1 MIYRIAD
8 LNIEIQN
15 RYDYVARQCAA
26 YRAPEGAV
34 ADFSVA
40 VSEQALAA
48 SHAQGPDFSLPYHES
63 LCVYR
68 EICKKM
74 LVYDGFL
81 LHAAVIEVD
90 GRAYAF
96 SAPSGTGK
104 STHIALWR
112 RLLGERVQIV
122 NGDKPI
128 LRYRDGAFTAYG
140 TPWCGKE
147 GWNRNT
153 SAPLTAIC
161 FLERSEK
168 NRIRRLSSNEAI
180 DHVFHQL
187 LRPKTAAEMDAT
199 LSLTDNLLREVPI
212 YLLGCNISEEA
223 ARLAYETLSKGENR

>member
-8 LNIEIQN
+8 MTVDIRA
-15 RYDYVARQCAA
+15 RYDYVVRQCAG
-26 YRAPEGAV
+26 YLAPEGA
-34 ADFSVA
+34 APDFTVEID
-40 VSEQALAA
+40 EQTIAA
-48 SHAQGPDFSLPYHES
+48 SQKQAPDFSLAYHES

-68 EICKKM
+68 AICKKM
-74 LVYDGFL
+74 LAYGGFL

-128 LRYRDGAFTAYG
+128 LRYRDGHFIAYG

-147 GWNRNT
+147 GWQRNA
-153 SAPLTAIC
+153 SAPLAAIC
-161 FLERSEK
+161 FLERSEE
-168 NRIRRLSSNEAI
+168 NRIRRLTSAEAI

-199 LSLTDNLLREVPI
+199 LSLTDTLLREVPI

-223 ARLAYETLSKGENR
+223 ARLAYETLSGGNQ

>member
-8 LNIEIQN
+8 LNIEIPN

-26 YRAPEGAV
+26 YRAPDGAV
-34 ADFSVA
+34 ADFSVT
-40 VSEQALAA
+40 VSNEALAE
-48 SHAQGPDFSLPYHES
+48 SHAQAPDFSLAYHES

-68 EICKKM
+68 ELCKKI
-74 LVYDGFL
+74 LTYGGFL
-81 LHAAVIEVD
+81 LHAAVVEVD

-112 RLLGERVQIV
+112 RLLGDRVQII

-128 LRYRDGAFTAYG
+128 LRYRDGRFIAYG

-161 FLERSEK
+161 FLERSET
-168 NRIRRLSSNEAI
+168 NRIRRLPSGEAI

-187 LRPKTAAEMDAT
+187 LRPKTAAEMDTT
-199 LSLTDNLLREVPI
+199 LSLTDTLLREVPI

-223 ARLAYETLSKGENR
+223 ARLAFETLSKGDNQ

>member
-8 LNIEIQN
+8 LNIEIKS
-15 RYDYVARQCAA
+15 RYDFVTRQCAA
-26 YRAPEGAV
+26 YVAPEGAV
-34 ADFSVA
+34 ADFSVT
-40 VSEQALAA
+40 VSDEALAA
-48 SHAQGPDFSLPYHES
+48 SHAQGPEFSLPYHES

-74 LVYDGFL
+74 LSYGGFL

-112 RLLGERVQIV
+112 RYLGERVQII

-128 LRYRDGAFTAYG
+128 LRYKDGSFIAYG

-147 GWNRNT
+147 GWQRNA
-153 SAPLTAIC
+153 SAKLAAIS
-161 FLERSEK
+161 FLARSEE
-168 NRIRRLSSNEAI
+168 NYIRRMESEEAI
-180 DHVFHQL
+180 DLIFHQL
-187 LRPKTAAEMDAT
+187 LRPKAAAEMEAT
-199 LSLTDNLLREVPI
+199 LALTDALLRKVPI
-212 YLLGCNISEEA
+212 YRLGCNISEDA
-223 ARLAYETLSKGENR
+223 ARLAFETLSKGE

>member
-8 LNIEIQN
+8 LAIEIKA
-15 RYDYVARQCAA
+15 RYDFVVRQCSG
-26 YRAPEGAV
+26 YLAPEGTT
-34 ADFSVA
+34 
-40 VSEQALAA
+40 
-48 SHAQGPDFSLPYHES
+48 PDFTVEVSDAALDASYAQAPEMGLPYHES

-74 LVYDGFL
+74 LAYGGFL

-90 GRAYAF
+90 GRAFAF

-112 RLLGERVQIV
+112 RVLGERVQII

-128 LRYRDGAFTAYG
+128 LRYQDGRFIAYG

-147 GWNRNT
+147 GWQRNA

-161 FLERSEK
+161 FLERSVE
-168 NRIRRLSSNEAI
+168 NRIRRMNSSEAI
-180 DHVFHQL
+180 DHIFHQL
-187 LRPKTAAEMDAT
+187 LRPKAAAEMEAT
-199 LSLTDNLLREVPI
+199 LSLADSLLREVPI
-212 YLLGCNISEEA
+212 YLLGCNISEDA
-223 ARLAYETLSKGENR
+223 ARLAYETLSKGE